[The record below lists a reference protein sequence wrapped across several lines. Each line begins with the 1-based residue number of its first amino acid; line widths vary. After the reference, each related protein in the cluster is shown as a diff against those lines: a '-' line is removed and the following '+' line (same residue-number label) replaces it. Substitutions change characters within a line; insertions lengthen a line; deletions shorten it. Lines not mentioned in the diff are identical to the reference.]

1 MLRARYKLYGR
12 TQEAQLR
19 FRAIRDLIRIS
30 FELERRSLQRICSY
44 YGNLACIRKGRL
56 GDVDRLRP

>member
-19 FRAIRDLIRIS
+19 FRAIRDVNQDHQVCRCRDFALRGNA
-30 FELERRSLQRICSY
+30 LALCS
-44 YGNLACIRKGRL
+44 
-56 GDVDRLRP
+56 